1 PAKPATPAT
10 PDTPAPPPPQTRQ
23 PPPPPQTRQP
33 PPPPQP
39 SQPPPPPLPPQTRQP
54 PPPPQT
60 RQPPPPPQPSQP
72 PPPTPACPPTP
83 AIKRCNV
90 DALKLGACANVLS
103 GLLNPVLGKPP
114 KEPCCGLISGLAD
127 LEAAVC
133 LCTAVKANIL
143 GIINLNI
150 PVDLSLLLNYC
161 GKGTPSGF
169 QCS

>member
-1 PAKPATPAT
+1 MASKTLVSTALFLSLNLIFFTMVSSTNVPCPPPPKSNAPATPAT
-10 PDTPAPPPPQTRQ
+10 PA
-23 PPPPPQTRQP
+23 
-33 PPPPQP
+33 
-39 SQPPPPPLPPQTRQP
+39 
-54 PPPPQT
+54 
-60 RQPPPPPQPSQP
+60 
-72 PPPTPACPPTP
+72 TP
-83 AIKRCNV
+83 AIKPCPV
-90 DALKLGACANVLS
+90 DALKLGACANVLG

-114 KEPCCGLISGLAD
+114 KEPCCGLIRGLVD
-127 LEAAVC
+127 LDAAVC